1 MARRPRTP
9 RSPRPAPSLDRA
21 LVTPEGVTLNLR
33 LGSAG
38 ARAGALTLDL
48 LIMLAILIG
57 FTLLMVLVAQ
67 ATGTETGPLMLA
79 VWLLGFFLLRNF
91 YFVAFEA
98 GGRAATPGKR
108 LQKLRVVARDGGRL
122 TPAAVLA
129 RNLMREIELF
139 LPLTFLPFAFAEGTI
154 DGWVGFLAFGWA
166 LLFLFFLLF
175 NRDRM
180 RAGDL
185 VAGTW
190 VVENERRQIG
200 IELLDPDALD
210 GDRYRF
216 TPQEL
221 AAYGTFEL
229 HKLEEVLRRDDRHDQ
244 FMVARAIRTK
254 LGRNPDEGYDRE
266 FLEAYY
272 AALRLELERK
282 LLFGRRKKDK
292 HDREG

>member
-1 MARRPRTP
+1 MARRPRK
-9 RSPRPAPSLDRA
+9 SRPPLSLDRA

-38 ARAGALTLDL
+38 ARAGALVLDL
-48 LIMLAILIG
+48 LIMLAILVG
-57 FTLLMVLVAQ
+57 FTLLVVLLGQVA
-67 ATGTETGPLMLA
+67 GTTTRPLLLV

-108 LQKLRVVARDGGRL
+108 LQKLRVIARDGGRL

-129 RNLMREIELF
+129 RNLMREVELF
-139 LPLTFLPFAFAEGTI
+139 LPISFLPFAFAEGTI
-154 DGWVGFLAFGWA
+154 DGWVGFLALGWA
-166 LLFLFFLLF
+166 CLFLFFLLF

-190 VVENERRQIG
+190 VVENERKQIG
-200 IELLDPDALD
+200 VELLDPAALED
-210 GDRYRF
+210 DRHRF
-216 TPQEL
+216 TPEEL

-229 HKLEEVLRRDDRHDQ
+229 HKLEEVLRREDRHDQ
-244 FMVARAIRTK
+244 FMVARTIRTK
-254 LGRNPDEGYDRE
+254 LGRDPDAGHDRE

-272 AALRLELERK
+272 AALRMELERK
-282 LLFGRRKKDK
+282 LLFGTRKKDK
-292 HDREG
+292 HDRV

>member
-1 MARRPRTP
+1 MARRPREP
-9 RSPRPAPSLDRA
+9 RQPLSLDRA
-21 LVTPEGVTLNLR
+21 LVTPEGVTLHVR
-33 LGSAG
+33 LGSGG
-38 ARAGALTLDL
+38 ARAGALVLDL
-48 LIMLAILIG
+48 LVMLAILIG
-57 FTLLMVLVAQ
+57 FTLLVVLLAQ
-67 ATGTETGPLMLA
+67 AGGTATGPLLMV

-108 LQKLRVVARDGGRL
+108 MQKLRVVARDGGRL
-122 TPAAVLA
+122 TPTAVLA
-129 RNLMREIELF
+129 RNLMREVELF
-139 LPLTFLPFAFAEGTI
+139 LPLSFLPFAFAEGTI
-154 DGWVGFLAFGWA
+154 DGWVGFLALGWA
-166 LLFLFFLLF
+166 CLFLFFLLF

-190 VVENERRQIG
+190 VVENERGQIG
-200 IELLDPDALD
+200 AELLDPAALE

-216 TPQEL
+216 APHEL
-221 AAYGTFEL
+221 AAYGAFEL
-229 HKLEEVLRRDDRHDQ
+229 HKLEDVLRRNDRHDQ
-244 FMVARAIRTK
+244 FMVARTIRTK

-282 LLFGRRKKDK
+282 LLFGKRKKDK
-292 HDREG
+292 HDQQG

>member
-1 MARRPRTP
+1 VRAVARR
-9 RSPRPAPSLDRA
+9 APLSLGRA
-21 LVTPEGVTLNLR
+21 LVTPEGVTLHVR

-38 ARAGALTLDL
+38 ARAAALTVDL
-48 LIMLAILIG
+48 LIMLAVLVG
-57 FTLLMVLVAQ
+57 FTLLVVLLSR
-67 ATGTETGPLMLA
+67 TTETRTQPLLMV

-108 LQKLRVVARDGGRL
+108 LQRLRVVARDGGRL

-129 RNLMREIELF
+129 RNLMREVELF
-139 LPLTFLPFAFAEGTI
+139 LPLSFLPFAFAEGTI
-154 DGWVGFLAFGWA
+154 DGWVGYLALGWA
-166 LLFLFFLLF
+166 CLFLFFLLF

-200 IELLDPDALD
+200 VELLDPAALE

-216 TPQEL
+216 TPEEL

-244 FMVARAIRTK
+244 FMVARTIRTK
-254 LGRNPDEGYDRE
+254 LGRDPDEGYDRE

-282 LLFGRRKKDK
+282 LLFGTRKKDK
-292 HDREG
+292 HDRAA

>member
-1 MARRPRTP
+1 MARRPRKP
-9 RSPRPAPSLDRA
+9 RTSRPPLSLDRV
-21 LVTPEGVTLNLR
+21 LVTPEGVPLNLK

-38 ARAGALTLDL
+38 ARAGALLLDL
-48 LIMLAILIG
+48 IIMLAVLVG
-57 FTLLMVLVAQ
+57 FTLLVVLVAQ
-67 ATGTETGPLMLA
+67 AANTAAGPLLMA

-129 RNLMREIELF
+129 RNLMREVELF

-154 DGWVGFLAFGWA
+154 DAWVGYLAFGWA
-166 LLFLFFLLF
+166 CLFLFFLLF

-200 IELLDPDALD
+200 VELLDPDALED
-210 GDRYRF
+210 DRYRF
-216 TPQEL
+216 TPEEL

-229 HKLEEVLRRDDRHDQ
+229 HKLEEVLRREDRHDQ
-244 FMVARAIRTK
+244 FMVARAIRIK
-254 LGRNPDEGYDRE
+254 LGRDPDAGHDRE

-282 LLFGRRKKDK
+282 LLFGTRKKDK
-292 HDREG
+292 HDRAA